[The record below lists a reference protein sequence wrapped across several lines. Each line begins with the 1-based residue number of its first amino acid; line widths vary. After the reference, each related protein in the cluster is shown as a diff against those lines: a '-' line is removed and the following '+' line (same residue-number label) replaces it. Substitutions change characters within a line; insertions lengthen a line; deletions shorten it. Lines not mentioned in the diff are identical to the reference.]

1 MRNLFSFYVLFL
13 FFEFSI
19 NLKTNSK
26 RKLIT
31 KEKIE
36 KICTD
41 DIKIYEIDK
50 EYSSLNE
57 YINSLNIKEGNKR
70 NFLLSLFLYKK
81 SDSLNEFLADV
92 LNYMFVISLSFVTLI
107 SKIKNKKKL
116 LYKISLDYNVC
127 MLE

>member
-13 FFEFSI
+13 FFEFST

-26 RKLIT
+26 RKLIS

-36 KICTD
+36 KMCTD

-116 LYKISLDYNVC
+116 YKISLDYNVC

>member
-1 MRNLFSFYVLFL
+1 MNNLFSFYVLFL

-26 RKLIT
+26 RKLIL

-36 KICTD
+36 KMCTD

-116 LYKISLDYNVC
+116 YKISLDYNVC

>member
-1 MRNLFSFYVLFL
+1 MKNLFSFYVLFL
-13 FFEFSI
+13 FFEFST
-19 NLKTNSK
+19 NLKTNFK
-26 RKLIT
+26 RKLIS

-36 KICTD
+36 KMCTD
-41 DIKIYEIDK
+41 DIKIYEIGK

-116 LYKISLDYNVC
+116 YKISLDYNVC

>member
-116 LYKISLDYNVC
+116 F
-127 MLE
+127 